1 MKTTNLILLLII
13 IASVAIIVS
22 LFSKSS
28 PYSDF
33 EQVEKN
39 AGKDLQVIGKLSD
52 EYQIMYLDSIYTS
65 SGFSFG
71 MEDEKGNVREVYYF
85 DNKPTD
91 FEKSDQVVIVATCRN
106 DSIIAKSLLLKCP
119 SKYNEDKKPE
129 KFEEKAFN

>member
-13 IASVAIIVS
+13 VASVAIIVS
-22 LFSKSS
+22 LFSKSN

-33 EQVEKN
+33 EKVEQN
-39 AGKDLQVIGKLSD
+39 TGKDLQVIGKLSD
-52 EYQIMYLDSIYTS
+52 KYQIMYIDSIFTS
-65 SGFSFG
+65 KGFSFG
-71 MEDEKGNVREVYYF
+71 MEDEKGNVRQVYYF

-91 FEKSDQVVIVATCRN
+91 FEKSDQVVIVATNRN

-129 KFEEKAFN
+129 GFEDKSF